1 MLKVYCFDAVNA
13 KIVSCILPS
22 DFVEL
27 WDPVRLHTISF
38 KPIFA
43 MCSLL
48 PIARPLA
55 VRSRSRLPFG
65 RGCAVIAASSDRS
78 IPHPQTRNSPLI
90 DTTILLIVAAI
101 FLLAGTVK
109 GVIGLG
115 LPTVSLALL
124 TATLGLQPAMALML
138 APSFMTNLWQAIAGG
153 HGRAILARLWPFLLA
168 ATATIWIGTALSA
181 PIDVALLSALLG
193 VLLAIYA
200 AVGLGGMRFAVA
212 PRRARW
218 AGPVAGCV
226 NGVLTGMTG
235 SFVVPG
241 VPYLQAL
248 GLPRDMLIQAMGV
261 LFTLS
266 TAALG
271 LALAGRG
278 LLSAEL
284 GLQSVAAIPP
294 ALLGMVLGRWLR
306 GRLSETAFRKVFFVA
321 LLILGFYIIARA
333 LGQV

>member
-1 MLKVYCFDAVNA
+1 M
-13 KIVSCILPS
+13 I
-22 DFVEL
+22 
-27 WDPVRLHTISF
+27 DPTALF
-38 KPIFA
+38 
-43 MCSLL
+43 
-48 PIARPLA
+48 
-55 VRSRSRLPFG
+55 
-65 RGCAVIAASSDRS
+65 
-78 IPHPQTRNSPLI
+78 
-90 DTTILLIVAAI
+90 IVAAT

-138 APSFMTNLWQAIAGG
+138 APSFVTNLWQAVTGG
-153 HGRAILARLWPFLLA
+153 HGRAMLARLWPFLLA
-168 ATATIWIGTALSA
+168 ATTTVWIGTALAA
-181 PIDVALLSALLG
+181 PVDVALLSALLG
-193 VLLAIYA
+193 GLLAIYA
-200 AVGLGGMRFAVA
+200 AIGLG
-212 PRRARW
+212 RARLALPPGGERW
-218 AGPVAGCV
+218 AGPLAGGV

-248 GLPRDMLIQAMGV
+248 DLPRDMLIQAMGM

-278 LLSAEL
+278 LLSADL

-294 ALLGMVLGRWLR
+294 VLFGMVLGRWLR
-306 GRLSETAFRKVFFVA
+306 GRLSEPAFRKAFFAA
-321 LLILGFYIIARA
+321 LLA
-333 LGQV
+333 LGLYIVARSLG